1 MPWGLAARCR
11 PAPTGQGTGARQ
23 RTWGTAPRARGHEAP
38 ALLPRPRPRAP
49 TVASLRQARSSSGAP
64 GAAQL
69 LRAGARAGGRAQRV
83 PGSGAADSR
92 GAPPSETGRA
102 GAARG
107 SRALCTSSS
116 SRLFSENEVLV
127 AANVRKPADPPTPAR
142 SPPAA
147 GPPPPPGGPG
157 RRPSGPEGERPAR
170 PVPTSRSGTRRSQA
184 AASHSGF
191 RRWDPAFR
199 ISGSRTAPRARPPR
213 TKRPLQAAPDRRRGP
228 APWPLRPA
236 PAWPCPRRFSGCVLL
251 LQAPPAGG
259 RGTGSGRDALGTE
272 PHRLVSPAASCCPG
286 LRCD

>member
-11 PAPTGQGTGARQ
+11 PAPTGQGTGVRQ
-23 RTWGTAPRARGHEAP
+23 RTWGTAPRARGHEVP

-49 TVASLRQARSSSGAP
+49 RAASLRQARSSSGAP

-147 GPPPPPGGPG
+147 APPPPPGGPG
-157 RRPSGPEGERPAR
+157 RRPSGPEGERPAQ

-191 RRWDPAFR
+191 RLWASAFR
-199 ISGSRTAPRARPPR
+199 ISGSRTAPRAWPPR
-213 TKRPLQAAPDRRRGP
+213 TKRPLQP
-228 APWPLRPA
+228 APTGGVGRRPGRSA
-236 PAWPCPRRFSGCVLL
+236 QPRLARV
-251 LQAPPAGG
+251 PD
-259 RGTGSGRDALGTE
+259 GSL
-272 PHRLVSPAASCCPG
+272 AASCSSRPRPPEAAGRAAGGTHSG
-286 LRCD
+286 LNPTGLCRPLPRAARG